1 MSDNKL
7 IFSYITL
14 DFQCF
19 KTELTTVLQMGIL
32 TALIHWVQFKFIM
45 LNPLCEDFIF
55 YLHLPVLSET
65 LLFIKYEKHKT
76 G

>member
-19 KTELTTVLQMGIL
+19 KTELTTVLQMGIF
-32 TALIHWVQFKFIM
+32 TALIH
-45 LNPLCEDFIF
+45 
-55 YLHLPVLSET
+55 
-65 LLFIKYEKHKT
+65 
-76 G
+76 